1 MQKVRFD
8 DLATL
13 KQRVGEEFS
22 QFGDQVTITQEM
34 VNQFADLTLDHQWI
48 HIDTERARRESPFKT
63 TIVHGFFVL
72 SLLPKLRVRKDLEIV
87 GYGNIVNYGSDKLR
101 FVSPVPAGSTVHAR
115 SRLIAVE
122 QKPKGVLITEE
133 IEIAVVGAERPALSY
148 LMLMLYQPAA

>member
-1 MQKVRFD
+1 M
-8 DLATL
+8 A
-13 KQRVGEEFS
+13 
-22 QFGDQVTITQEM
+22 
-34 VNQFADLTLDHQWI
+34 
-48 HIDTERARRESPFKT
+48 
-63 TIVHGFFVL
+63 FFVL